1 MDRRLGPA
9 VLHTNI
15 SDPTLL
21 SRIEIRCYA
30 LDAVQNNLIELI
42 TSVVMLVSAVA
53 LLWYWFRYACL
64 LILTAETPHDYT
76 EEVASVNELSF
87 PEVRSRLRRHDT
99 KDLDSLQKCLERDFA
114 IIAYLLEHTP
124 KVSSDARLE
133 DALLRIHYRT
143 MSVCFR
149 LTRSF
154 LREVATQALEEM
166 SLVVAHL
173 ANRMGERSA
182 AAY

>member
-1 MDRRLGPA
+1 M
-9 VLHTNI
+9 
-15 SDPTLL
+15 
-21 SRIEIRCYA
+21 YA
-30 LDAVQNNLIELI
+30 LDAVQNNPIELV
-42 TSVVMLVSAVA
+42 TSVIMVVSAVI

-64 LILTAETPHDYT
+64 LILTAETPHDYA
-76 EEVASVNELSF
+76 EEVASVNQLSF

-99 KDLDSLQKCLERDFA
+99 QDLDSLQQSLERDFA
-114 IIAYLLEHTP
+114 IIAYLLDHTP

-133 DALLRIHYRT
+133 DALLRVHYRT

-154 LREVATQALEEM
+154 MCEVATQALQEM

-173 ANRMGERSA
+173 ANHMGERSA